1 MKGGNVSVHRT
12 LVASFAALL
21 LVGVAPE
28 ANGAGG
34 FPITS
39 CGQMVSTSAFLTADL
54 TCPGSDGVL
63 VAGSG
68 ITIDLK
74 GFTLRG
80 DRSSG
85 HLGIDDSAGFDA
97 VTIKNGVVRNF
108 YVGVDAENG
117 ADNLSVSNLLVS
129 GNLTDGVHIDGF
141 ADSVKASN
149 SSANGEYGIILLG
162 SNMTIQLSSAVGNV
176 ATGILVAG
184 GDSAKIQSA
193 TAAGN
198 SGGGISVSGASA
210 RIKSSTSVG
219 NGANGIE
226 VGGNGAVV
234 TGNRA
239 DANGFSGGASDLLG
253 TGLYAAGY
261 TTSPPTGKNTS
272 RGNDDP
278 AGCTPAVLC

>member
-1 MKGGNVSVHRT
+1 MKGGNVSKHRALVGSVVALT
-12 LVASFAALL
+12 LV
-21 LVGVAPE
+21 VVAPE
-28 ANGAGG
+28 ANGGGG

-39 CGQMVSTSAFLTADL
+39 CGQMVSTNAFLTADL
-54 TCPGSDGVL
+54 TCPGSDGVV

-85 HLGIDDSAGFDA
+85 HVGIDNSAGFDA

-108 YVGVDAENG
+108 YMGVDAVNG
-117 ADNLSVSNLLVS
+117 ADKFGVSNLLVS
-129 GNLTDGVHIDGF
+129 GNLTDGVHVDGF

-162 SNMTIQLSSAVGNV
+162 SGMTVQSSSATGNV

-184 GDSAKIQSA
+184 GSSAKVQSA
-193 TAAGN
+193 AAAGN
-198 SGGGISVSGASA
+198 GGSGISVSAAAA
-210 RIKSSTSVG
+210 RIKSSTAVG
-219 NGANGIE
+219 NGGNGIE
-226 VGGNGAVV
+226 VGGNGAVI

-239 DANGFSGGASDLLG
+239 DANGFSGGASDLFG